1 MSILLNVLVVAIV
14 LLIAYWWANQGAF
27 SGFLHLL
34 CVIAAAT
41 IAFAVWEP
49 LSVWMLS
56 LGGVRV
62 YAWGLGLLVPFA
74 VLLFV
79 FRLAS
84 DKLVPDNLN
93 FPTAVNYLLGGAF
106 GAIAGVLSIGIVLL
120 GGGMLQGESSLMG
133 HVGWARSSQSQ
144 GRPAEMAS
152 LWLPAHQITANV
164 FAGLSAGAM
173 APETGS
179 ASLRNRQ
186 PGLDRNAM
194 SLLRDGAID
203 GKSAIAVPPSAVEM
217 LGAAFSPAMALPAA
231 LGGSQPVYAVGLQ
244 FRQPSFDFGEQFRMS
259 ASQVRLIGD
268 APRGR
273 TAPTAHPVAWTSSIA
288 GGGRGFFAFD
298 DISNYVTSPPGQQ
311 QVDAWLLFRGDDLD
325 GAVPRFIQIKGLRL
339 PIANLDQV
347 DAGAMMAKVMGQGDL
362 IPPEFDPSLRT
373 VAGSDL
379 AVDNTFGQ
387 LQLSTNELAGM
398 RETDQYLTE
407 GKGEFPAKAGRRVSK
422 GLKVKGIFEPEGTR
436 VVQLN
441 ISRGRSPVDI
451 WDSAARE
458 QAGADAGLFLVD
470 AEGRSY
476 APIGYFW
483 KRRNEG
489 EVEIMIDPIKG
500 VRSISNFPSQ
510 GAASVDELYAI
521 FRVGERSTLKAI
533 RLGEIQI
540 ANADLDVAAAAANS
554 RR

>member
-1 MSILLNVLVVAIV
+1 MSIVLNLLVIAIV

-34 CVIAAAT
+34 CVLAAAT

-49 LSVWMLS
+49 LSVWLLS

-62 YAWGLGLLVPFA
+62 YAWGLGLLLPFA

-93 FPTAVNYLLGGAF
+93 FPTAVNYLVGGAF
-106 GAIAGVLSIGIVLL
+106 GAIAGIVSVGIVLL
-120 GGGMLQGESSLMG
+120 GGGLLQGEGSLMG
-133 HVGWARSSQSQ
+133 HVGWARSTQSQ
-144 GRPAEMAS
+144 GRPIGNAA
-152 LWLPAHQITANV
+152 LWLPAHEITANV
-164 FAGLSAGAM
+164 FATLSAGAM
-173 APETGS
+173 APEAGS
-179 ASLRNRQ
+179 ASLKNRQ
-186 PGLDRNAM
+186 PHLDRM
-194 SLLRDGAID
+194 SMGLVRDGAIG
-203 GKSAIAVPPSAVEM
+203 GKSAIAIAPKDVEL
-217 LGAAFSPAMALPAA
+217 LGTAFSPAMTLPAA

-244 FRQPSFDFGEQFRMS
+244 FRQPAFDFGEQFRMS
-259 ASQVRLIGD
+259 ASQVRLIAD
-268 APRGR
+268 AARGR
-273 TAPTAHPVAWTSSIA
+273 TAATAHPVGWTSAMA

-298 DISNYVTSPPGQQ
+298 DTSNYVTSPPGQQ
-311 QVDAWLLFRGDDLD
+311 QVDAWLLFRGNDL
-325 GAVPRFIQIKGLRL
+325 GGLAPRFVQVKGLRL
-339 PIANLDQV
+339 PIASIEQL

-362 IPPEFDPSLRT
+362 TPPEFDSSLRT
-373 VAGSDL
+373 VGGSDL
-379 AVDNTFGQ
+379 KVDNTFGQ
-387 LQLSTNELAGM
+387 LQLSTNELPGM

-407 GKGEFPAKAGRRVSK
+407 GKGEFPAKPGRRISK

-441 ISRGRSPVDI
+441 ISRGRSPVDV
-451 WDSAARE
+451 WDSKAR
-458 QAGADAGLFLVD
+458 QDAGADAGLFLVD

-489 EVEIMIDPIKG
+489 EVEIMLEPVKG
-500 VRSISNFPSQ
+500 LRSITGFPSQ

-521 FRVGERSTLKAI
+521 FRVGDKATLKAI
-533 RLGEIQI
+533 RLGDIQI
-540 ANADLDVAAAAANS
+540 ANADLDVAAASAS
-554 RR
+554 R